1 MYYYINTFYI
11 YSLFGYIYELLLGII
26 TKGKIINNLLFEP
39 IKPIYGI
46 GTLFVLFLEKKI
58 LKNKDIKKE
67 YKILI
72 FIVTVFVSLTLFEYL
87 TGVTCHKFL
96 GKNLW
101 NYKHKHFHIG
111 KYICLEVSI
120 LWTVLSVIYTYYLK
134 ERINKIIKKIPVW
147 FSNTMIIITI
157 TDILVS
163 LIIK

>member
-11 YSLFGYIYELLLGII
+11 YSLVGYIYELILGII
-26 TKGKIINNLLFEP
+26 TKGRIINNLLYEP

-58 LKNKDIKKE
+58 LRNKNIKKK
-67 YKILI
+67 YKLLL
-72 FIVTVFVSLTLFEYL
+72 FIVVVFISLTLFEYL
-87 TGVTCHKFL
+87 TGVACHKFL
-96 GKNLW
+96 RKDLW
-101 NYKHKHFHIG
+101 NYKHKHFHLG

-120 LWTVLSVIYTYYLK
+120 LWLILSLAYIYYFK
-134 ERINKIIKKIPVW
+134 EKTDKSIKKIPVW

-163 LIIK
+163 LITK